1 MACVLHFWAQLNM
14 STRIAQ
20 IYIIQ
25 ILKWEFITH
34 WLKLTWSNKTPFNLG
49 LLNYIHT
56 WIQSVKLQNHSQ
68 SLNQVLLHN
77 SDPCS
82 TLPFPLVCDL
92 ALVCTVLPDS
102 VHSKLFLWFSS
113 CQVYFHTQA
122 PATKVLSRCRL
133 IIKLL
138 RGHSLVQKERLS
150 PQGTSQV
157 APSVWLMLTILPLG
171 RPITQASFAKM
182 LAPPL
187 CGTWHCTYHV
197 WSSELAWAKFTAS
210 SEDTKNR
217 SHRNTEISWVTQRNL
232 QAWYP
237 EVTASSNW
245 QLHVEVL
252 IGYWILSDMS
262 NTLRV
267 RVCWRDTI

>member
-56 WIQSVKLQNHSQ
+56 WIQSVKLQNHSHC
-68 SLNQVLLHN
+68 LNQVLLHN

-92 ALVCTVLPDS
+92 ALVSTVLPDS

-113 CQVYFHTQA
+113 CQIYFSTQA
-122 PATKVLSRCRL
+122 PDTKVLTRCSL

-138 RGHSLVQKERLS
+138 RGHSWDQKERVG
-150 PQGTSQV
+150 PQRTSQMS
-157 APSVWLMLTILPLG
+157 PSVWLMLTIQPLG
-171 RPITQASFAKM
+171 RDITQSSFAKM

-187 CGTWHCTYHV
+187 CGRWHCTYHV
-197 WSSELAWAKFTAS
+197 WSSKFAWANLTATS
-210 SEDTKNR
+210 KNNKYR
-217 SHRNTEISWVTQRNL
+217 FHRNTEISWVTQRNM
-232 QAWYP
+232 QA
-237 EVTASSNW
+237 
-245 QLHVEVL
+245 
-252 IGYWILSDMS
+252 
-262 NTLRV
+262 
-267 RVCWRDTI
+267 

>member
-25 ILKWEFITH
+25 ILKWEFLTH

-56 WIQSVKLQNHSQ
+56 WIQSVKLQNHSHCP
-68 SLNQVLLHN
+68 NQDLLHN

-113 CQVYFHTQA
+113 CQVYFHTQT
-122 PATKVLSRCRL
+122 PATKVLSRCCQL
-133 IIKLL
+133 INLFIGYS
-138 RGHSLVQKERLS
+138 RVQGETRSTK
-150 PQGTSQV
+150 QHTDG
-157 APSVWLMLTILPLG
+157 
-171 RPITQASFAKM
+171 
-182 LAPPL
+182 PL
-187 CGTWHCTYHV
+187 CLADAYHPCAGKTYH
-197 WSSELAWAKFTAS
+197 T
-210 SEDTKNR
+210 
-217 SHRNTEISWVTQRNL
+217 
-232 QAWYP
+232 
-237 EVTASSNW
+237 
-245 QLHVEVL
+245 
-252 IGYWILSDMS
+252 GIL
-262 NTLRV
+262 
-267 RVCWRDTI
+267 C

>member
-1 MACVLHFWAQLNM
+1 M
-14 STRIAQ
+14 
-20 IYIIQ
+20 
-25 ILKWEFITH
+25 
-34 WLKLTWSNKTPFNLG
+34 
-49 LLNYIHT
+49 
-56 WIQSVKLQNHSQ
+56 KLQNHSH

-82 TLPFPLVCDL
+82 ILPFPLVCDL

-157 APSVWLMLTILPLG
+157 APSVWLRLTILPLG
-171 RPITQASFAKM
+171 RPIIHAFFAKM
-182 LAPPL
+182 FAHPTSLEMKLHLPCL
-187 CGTWHCTYHV
+187 
-197 WSSELAWAKFTAS
+197 KF
-210 SEDTKNR
+210 
-217 SHRNTEISWVTQRNL
+217 
-232 QAWYP
+232 
-237 EVTASSNW
+237 
-245 QLHVEVL
+245 
-252 IGYWILSDMS
+252 
-262 NTLRV
+262 
-267 RVCWRDTI
+267 

>member
-113 CQVYFHTQA
+113 CQVYFHTQT

-157 APSVWLMLTILPLG
+157 APSVWLRLTILPLG

-182 LAPPL
+182 LAHPTSLEMKLHLPCL
-187 CGTWHCTYHV
+187 
-197 WSSELAWAKFTAS
+197 KF
-210 SEDTKNR
+210 
-217 SHRNTEISWVTQRNL
+217 
-232 QAWYP
+232 
-237 EVTASSNW
+237 
-245 QLHVEVL
+245 
-252 IGYWILSDMS
+252 
-262 NTLRV
+262 
-267 RVCWRDTI
+267 